1 MSNPAFRDL
10 ADAAITE
17 TDRDLIA
24 EVAKLIEE
32 TQAAV
37 TRARGQIDETAR
49 LMSALLNVSAM
60 FESVAS
66 RLVDATFKTS
76 DLATGGA
83 VSHASLLSL
92 VEELGDVARQALTG
106 AGSVRSELRTYSNHT
121 LPTVVAFRNA
131 DRGLQDLSIALK
143 RMALRQSRPARA
155 SIERASIEVEHRDPA
170 APRHVEKA
178 MAGGVLAS
186 RWARSG
192 GYKN

>member
-1 MSNPAFRDL
+1 MSNPASTDL
-10 ADAAITE
+10 ADAALTE
-17 TDRDLIA
+17 SDRDLIA

-37 TRARGQIDETAR
+37 TRARAQIDETAR

-60 FESVAS
+60 FEAVAS

-76 DLATGGA
+76 DLATGGSA
-83 VSHASLLSL
+83 SHASLLAL

-106 AGSVRSELRTYSNHT
+106 AGSVRSELRTYSSHT
-121 LPTVVAFRNA
+121 LPAVLAFRNA
-131 DRGLQDLSIALK
+131 DRGLQDLSIAIK
-143 RMALRQSRPARA
+143 RVTLRQARSARPT
-155 SIERASIEVEHRDPA
+155 IEIEHRDPA
-170 APRHVEKA
+170 ALKPGEKA